1 MNEKMLLTDLLL
13 HFTSMRKH
21 MAHEFAHSGT
31 ELYDQFLR
39 EAFKNWSSNERSNP
53 APVWRDVKFTETSIQ
68 VGVLRDHHPEP
79 GSGGVIPQL
88 PLPSARAA
96 GAPAMLSLTL
106 NLDEESYAFLWRDT
120 NCKFI
125 NPKYVKLDDGCNMAR
140 ARVAAIEHYDG
151 QTRER
156 IVSFN
161 TKLVISAGRRRIRKW
176 AVRGSQTRAGLG
188 PRGGPYAFLW
198 RDTNYKFINPKYI
211 RLDDGYNTATARA
224 AAAVEHHDSQ
234 RRERIVSS
242 NIKLI
247 VSAA

>member
-1 MNEKMLLTDLLL
+1 MHGLRIDEGGKEEVSRRL
-13 HFTSMRKH
+13 HLADTARLASMCKH
-21 MAHEFAHSGT
+21 IHWHMI
-31 ELYDQFLR
+31 
-39 EAFKNWSSNERSNP
+39 FKNWSSNEHSNP
-53 APVWRDVKFTETSIQ
+53 APVWRDVRFTETSIQ

-125 NPKYVKLDDGCNMAR
+125 NPKYVKLDDG
-140 ARVAAIEHYDG
+140 
-151 QTRER
+151 
-156 IVSFN
+156 
-161 TKLVISAGRRRIRKW
+161 
-176 AVRGSQTRAGLG
+176 
-188 PRGGPYAFLW
+188 
-198 RDTNYKFINPKYI
+198 
-211 RLDDGYNTATARA
+211 YNTATARA

-247 VSAA
+247 VSAARHCIH